1 MRYIFWFWFVP
12 MGFLWSWY
20 FLSLNDISLGM
31 GFFSRETHDLVFLI
45 YGHILDLEKDMI
57 VRLLVK
63 ACIVDTGL
71 IFAILAFRRRKQIR
85 AWWNA
90 RRAEQRPE
98 EAATAR
104 AEVQFTTP
112 AE

>member
-20 FLSLNDISLGM
+20 FLSLNDFGL
-31 GFFSRETHDLVFLI
+31 GFFSRQTHDLTFAI
-45 YGHILDLEKDMI
+45 YGHVLGMEKDVI

-71 IFAILAFRRRKQIR
+71 IFAIYAFRKRRRLR
-85 AWWNA
+85 AWWRQRHAA
-90 RRAEQRPE
+90 RTGAPASE
-98 EAATAR
+98 TALD
-104 AEVQFTTP
+104 AQFTAP

>member
-20 FLSLNDISLGM
+20 FLSLYDISLGM

-45 YGHILDLEKDMI
+45 YGHILDLEKDVI

-71 IFAILAFRRRKQIR
+71 IFAILAFRRRQQIR

-98 EAATAR
+98 EAATPP

>member
-31 GFFSRETHDLVFLI
+31 GFYSRETHDLVFLI
-45 YGHILDLEKDMI
+45 YGHILDLEKDVI
-57 VRLLVK
+57 IRLLVK

-71 IFAILAFRRRKQIR
+71 IFAILAFRRRKQIG
-85 AWWNA
+85 AWWQA
-90 RRAEQRPE
+90 RQAERRGDSTPTTVTE
-98 EAATAR
+98 P
-104 AEVQFTTP
+104 QFSTP